1 MKSVGAKFSE
11 QLMDLRS
18 RINAT
23 APHYIRCLKPNDEL
37 LPDEFDPK
45 QIVEQ
50 LRYSGVL
57 EAVRVSRAGY
67 PTRYPHGQFMSR
79 YYMLG
84 DLQDGTKRNNDIFQ
98 LVKLISKHV
107 WEADLKRT
115 RAREAVARTRIKEN
129 QVSKFYC
136 FTIYKFD
143 HLPISHA
150 VLQGGT
156 YLKQISST
164 QAAAKKKKR
173 MNAQSNIE
181 IPDTQEEFD
190 KLDFSTRCA
199 VAGLQLGRTK
209 VFLRREAFD
218 RIESLRV
225 AILAKSARV
234 IQAKMR
240 GRIQHRR
247 YLRLREAA
255 FKCQV
260 VIRYFLANLELIR
273 KRHKT
278 RIEKWA
284 STTIQFAYRR
294 FVFRNLGADKRQRMI
309 DATIMIQSFTRGS
322 LVRLHLEDILPS
334 NSANLVDYKG
344 VDPAVIQHSE
354 PPLVIIRTGQTVAE
368 MAELKTNSSK
378 LFELLSGEKWDA
390 AIALMEEHDRLAEQT
405 EEETGRLPLHIIAQ
419 HNLHQVFEKTYK
431 LNPHGEDVFDNEG
444 RLPLHVA
451 AEHDALVPVKALL
464 AKHPEGADTMML
476 RSTGRSGGG
485 IPLHVACRVNA
496 SAAVITALLSH
507 NFNSAKK
514 SDANGD
520 LPIHLL
526 LRNGSHVSGAVVQAL
541 LDTYPTA
548 AMRADMFCDLPLSVA
563 LKNHCKP
570 EVVKSLLMHNPDAA
584 KVINGRDG
592 HSPLFLAFQHH
603 ADDKTILGLMNHAP
617 DLVVAKDKRTGML
630 PIEMATRQKHSKTI
644 VYELLKRDMPIDM
657 EEKAEAK
664 IVPHQYSWNHLV
676 SDAND
681 YYYDVVEQVLQQCSQ
696 PQIIALAHIENKRG
710 EIALATASPL
720 CKHEFRVMFRL
731 FYTLEIVDQTPAFED
746 RESGTQIYYALRFTP
761 PTERYGYFTS
771 LYHDDKNS
779 NNHVEVWDDLPV
791 SDDETVDPDLS
802 AMDVVQKLE
811 FVKNEKGVKVIAKLT
826 ARSDIV
832 NAELLKRKE
841 YNLSRHYVPTIISI
855 HHTMLHA
862 AYSEAMAEPSYC
874 ITMEAADITAENL
887 MLDARRSGGNFPSE
901 ALKRIAMSLLHLHE
915 HGLVHCDFGSHNT
928 AKFGNRWKTLGV
940 RGCVAIGQM
949 TNPQRGFFHPPEA
962 VSLETRNVSLG
973 DKNVGASVVSI
984 ASDVTYDIW
993 AYGVVFYE
1001 AVAGLPLSPYRSL
1014 HKAKRS
1020 LTTAELFKVGQWDD
1034 RSLRKALRHIENN
1047 FKAIDLVKKVRILFF
1062 YTTYKMTKSVLNS
1075 NISHGPQ
1082 FVRLWQQLL
1091 HPNPNLRL
1099 QSMRDV
1105 LSHPFFGIG
1114 KLAGLAPV
1122 FDRPKL
1128 GQATKIVDINSTSD
1142 ASMIQSKEAGT
1153 GTKADTKNIDAMIE
1167 PDDASSPVNELIPVP
1182 LPVTESNELLSEIL
1196 REVEQERIHFSTP
1209 IAPHPVLVKT
1219 APAPAPASVSRV
1231 SKFGIKGIKFGKK
1244 K

>member
-1 MKSVGAKFSE
+1 MSIFFLYRQTFLRAEGAGGRGHVAMKSVGAKFSE
-11 QLMDLRS
+11 QLKDLRS

-67 PTRYPHGQFMSR
+67 PTRYLHGQFMSR

-98 LVKLISKHV
+98 LIKFISKHV

-115 RAREAVARTRIKEN
+115 QAREAVARSQNEEKQASE
-129 QVSKFYC
+129 FYFVLMFC
-136 FTIYKFD
+136 DLHFD
-143 HLPISHA
+143 HSSHRII
-150 VLQGGT
+150 QGGAYSKSKSLNQT
-156 YLKQISST
+156 
-164 QAAAKKKKR
+164 AAKKKKR

-181 IPDTQEEFD
+181 IPETEEEFD
-190 KLDFSTRCA
+190 KLDFGTRCA

-218 RIESLRV
+218 RIESLRA
-225 AILAKSARV
+225 AILGKSARV

-240 GRIQHRR
+240 GRVQRRR

-255 FKCQV
+255 VKCQR
-260 VIRYFLANLELIR
+260 VIRYFLANLEVIR
-273 KRHKT
+273 KKHKT
-278 RIEKWA
+278 RMEKWA
-284 STTIQFAYRR
+284 STTIQLAYRR
-294 FVFRNLGADKRQRMI
+294 YIFRNLGADRKQRMI
-309 DATIMIQSFTRGS
+309 EATVLIQAFTRGS

-334 NSANLVDYKG
+334 DGAKIGKESGLDAT
-344 VDPAVIQHSE
+344 AAIAQSE
-354 PPLVIIRTGQTVAE
+354 PPMVIFKTGQTMEEIAE
-368 MAELKTNSSK
+368 MRLNAVK

-390 AIALMEEHDRLAEQT
+390 AIALMEEHEKLAEQI
-405 EEETGRLPLHIIAQ
+405 EEGTGRLPLHIVAQ
-419 HNLHQVFEKTYK
+419 HNLHQVFERTYK
-431 LNPHGEDVFDNEG
+431 LYPNGEDVFDNEG
-444 RLPLHVA
+444 RLPIHVA
-451 AEHDALVPVKALL
+451 AEHDALVPLKALL

-476 RSTGRSGGG
+476 RPIGRSGGG

-496 SAAVITALLSH
+496 SSAVITALLTH

-526 LRNGSHVSGAVVQAL
+526 LRNGAHVSGAVVQAL
-541 LDTYPTA
+541 LDIYPTA

-563 LKNHCKP
+563 LKNECKP
-570 EVVKSLLMHNPDAA
+570 EVVKSLLMFNPDAA

-617 DLVVAKDKRTGML
+617 DLIVAKDKRTGML

-644 VYELLKRDMPIDM
+644 IYDLLKRDMPIDLN
-657 EEKAEAK
+657 EKAEAK
-664 IVPHQYSWNHLV
+664 IVSHQYSWNHLV
-676 SDAND
+676 SDAYD
-681 YYYDVVEQVLQQCSQ
+681 LYYEVVEKVLQLCTQ
-696 PQIIALAHIENKRG
+696 PQIIALANVENKRG
-710 EIALATASPL
+710 EIALATATPL

-731 FYTLEIVDQTPAFED
+731 FYTLEVVDQTPAFED

-761 PTERYGYFTS
+761 PKEKYGYFTS
-771 LYHDDKNS
+771 LYQDDRTI
-779 NNHVEVWDDLPV
+779 NNDVEVWDNLPIA
-791 SDDETVDPDLS
+791 DDDKVDPDLS
-802 AMDVVQKLE
+802 AMDVEQKLE

-826 ARSDIV
+826 SRSDIV
-832 NAELLKRKE
+832 DAELSIRKDH
-841 YNLSRHYVPTIISI
+841 NLSRHYVPAIISI

-887 MLDARRSGGNFPSE
+887 MLDTRKSGGTFPVE
-901 ALKRIAMSLLHLHE
+901 ALKSIAMSLLHIHE
-915 HGLVHCDFGSHNT
+915 HGLVHGDFGSHNA
-928 AKFGNRWKTLGV
+928 AKFGDRWKTLGV
-940 RGCVAIGQM
+940 RGCVAIGEM
-949 TNPQRGFFHPPEA
+949 TNPKRGFFHPPEA

-993 AYGVVFYE
+993 AFGVVFYE

-1014 HKAKRS
+1014 HKAKRA

-1034 RSLRKALRHIENN
+1034 RSLRKALRHIGNN
-1047 FKAIDLVKKVRILFF
+1047 FKATDLVKKVRI
-1062 YTTYKMTKSVLNS
+1062 YWC
-1075 NISHGPQ
+1075 IHA
-1082 FVRLWQQLL
+1082 RCE
-1091 HPNPNLRL
+1091 HR
-1099 QSMRDV
+1099 
-1105 LSHPFFGIG
+1105 
-1114 KLAGLAPV
+1114 
-1122 FDRPKL
+1122 
-1128 GQATKIVDINSTSD
+1128 
-1142 ASMIQSKEAGT
+1142 
-1153 GTKADTKNIDAMIE
+1153 
-1167 PDDASSPVNELIPVP
+1167 
-1182 LPVTESNELLSEIL
+1182 IL
-1196 REVEQERIHFSTP
+1196 T
-1209 IAPHPVLVKT
+1209 
-1219 APAPAPASVSRV
+1219 
-1231 SKFGIKGIKFGKK
+1231 
-1244 K
+1244 